1 MKDSPW
7 LSVWRRT
14 PAIVALLAIL
24 ALPMSAFAA
33 VSAGIGFFVTPDG
46 YFLTCF
52 QVIDGAQS
60 ISKTGDGRIFD
71 AAIIVGVDA
80 DRRIEEEQA
89 EERGQAER
97 LRRARA
103 EHEARRTEA
112 ARKLE
117 AEQIRQRESNRLR
130 TTVMNL
136 EQRESSLH
144 HELMSIQ
151 QQLGSMSRDPAD
163 HSAMARRSELERQL
177 SYLQNQLN
185 QATAS
190 KQGAINQLYQQQAR

>member
-7 LSVWRRT
+7 LSVWRST

-33 VSAGIGFFVTPDG
+33 VSAGIGFFVTLDG

-60 ISKTGDGRIFD
+60 ISLKTGDGRIFD
-71 AAIIVGVDA
+71 AEIIVGVDTN
-80 DRRIEEEQA
+80 RRSEEEQA

-97 LRRARA
+97 LRRARV
-103 EHEARRTEA
+103 EQEARRTEA

-117 AEQIRQRESNRLR
+117 AEQIRQRESNRL
-130 TTVMNL
+130 
-136 EQRESSLH
+136 
-144 HELMSIQ
+144 
-151 QQLGSMSRDPAD
+151 
-163 HSAMARRSELERQL
+163 
-177 SYLQNQLN
+177 
-185 QATAS
+185 
-190 KQGAINQLYQQQAR
+190 